1 MYLQI
6 LMREENRDACRFLW
20 WDGERRIRSYRLTRV
35 CFGLKCSPFL
45 AMGTVRSHAQRHE
58 ESAPRAAKEVLNN
71 MYMDDLATSCN
82 SVEEVQLCWIS
93 WTPYWLLAVSICIN
107 GLVMNP
113 TPSEPFPQRR
123 PRAGREV
130 VLGRRWEFTGSVT
143 ATT

>member
-82 SVEEVQLCWIS
+82 SVEEAQTLVDQLDS
-93 WTPYWLLAVSICIN
+93 LLASGGSACIN